1 MFRAFLVSVALIA
14 ALACGCTSLTGSPGT
29 IAVVTTPPGAGIY
42 LDGAYKGVSP
52 MDVTGV
58 VSGTHTVELRF
69 PDGYNWSTEILV
81 SSGGTSHIDVQAP
94 VGLTT
99 PEATRT
105 SFPTSTTVVGLLV
118 TNMKGYQGG
127 GNYITRLTFDLAL
140 APGEQPVDLSK
151 ATFELRTA
159 DETSNPYWQILDRR
173 YVSTDS
179 VLLTAGDT
187 FTMSL
192 NTPQIQAG
200 ETFTL
205 VIAPENQE
213 PTVLMKQVPDP
224 IGVVTPI

>member
-1 MFRAFLVSVALIA
+1 MFRAFLISVALIA
-14 ALACGCTSLTGSPGT
+14 ALSCGCSSFSGSPGT

-42 LDGAYKGVSP
+42 LDNAYQGVSP
-52 MDVTGV
+52 MDITGV
-58 VSGTHTVELRF
+58 VSGMHTVELRF
-69 PDGYNWSTEILV
+69 PDGYIWSTEILV
-81 SSGGTSHIDVQAP
+81 SGGGISHIDVLAP

-99 PEATRT
+99 PEAVQT
-105 SFPTSTTVVGLLV
+105 SFPPSTTAPGLLI

-151 ATFELRTA
+151 ATFELQTEK
-159 DETSNPYWQILDRR
+159 ETINPYWQILDRR

-179 VLLTAGDT
+179 VLTAGDT
-187 FTMSL
+187 FAMSL
-192 NTPQIQAG
+192 STQRINAG

-213 PTVLMKQVPDP
+213 PTILTKQVPDP
-224 IGVVTPI
+224 IGVVTSI

>member
-14 ALACGCTSLTGSPGT
+14 ALACGCTSITGSPGT
-29 IAVVTTPPGAGIY
+29 IAVATTPAGAGIY
-42 LDGAYKGVSP
+42 LDGAYQGVSP
-52 MDVTGV
+52 MDLINVG
-58 VSGTHTVELRF
+58 SGSHTVELRF

-81 SSGGTSHIDVQAP
+81 SGGGVSHIDVVAP
-94 VGLTT
+94 GGLTT
-99 PEATRT
+99 QEVTRT
-105 SFPTSTTVVGLLV
+105 SYPTPTPITGLLI

-140 APGEQPVDLSK
+140 APGEQPVDLSQ
-151 ATFELRTA
+151 ATFELRTEN
-159 DETSNPYWQILDRR
+159 ETINPYWQILDRR

-179 VLLTAGDT
+179 VLTAGDT

-192 NTPQIQAG
+192 STQRINAG

-213 PTVLMKQVPDP
+213 PTVLTKQVPDP
-224 IGVVTPI
+224 IGVVTSI